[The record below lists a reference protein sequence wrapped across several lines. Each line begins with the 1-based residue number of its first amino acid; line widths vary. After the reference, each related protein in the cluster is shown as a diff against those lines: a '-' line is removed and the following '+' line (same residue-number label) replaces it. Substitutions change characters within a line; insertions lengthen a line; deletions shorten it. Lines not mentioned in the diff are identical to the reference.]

1 MAQRRLTRDQIAR
14 IVDNDPEAIRAFEDL
29 FRQAT
34 ATGPAEVISLR
45 SDVEGILQEPG
56 LGSHALDLANY
67 ILDCMQ
73 NIGFA
78 ELLKTTTQ
86 AATAINTATA
96 VTWSSIPIT
105 RNISLGSPA
114 SRIVFA
120 RKGLYGITTS
130 FKMSSGSASKKD
142 IYVWF
147 RVNGTDRPDSTVIET
162 ETGANDFAS
171 LTRSFYFDLKA
182 GDYVEAMFA
191 VDNVG
196 LELRATAATAFA
208 PASPAAIATIQQLC
222 PSS

>member
-34 ATGPAEVISLR
+34 ATGPAEVLTLR
-45 SDVEGILQEPG
+45 GDVEGILQEPRTG
-56 LGSHALDLANY
+56 GQAYDLANY
-67 ILDCMQ
+67 ILDCMA
-73 NIGFA
+73 NLGYA
-78 ELLKTTTQ
+78 ELIKTATQ
-86 AATAINTATA
+86 AAANPNEATA
-96 VTWSSIPIT
+96 VTWTSAPIA

-120 RKGLYGITTS
+120 RKGIYGITSS
-130 FKMSSGSASKKD
+130 FKLSSGSASKKD

-171 LTRSFYFDLKA
+171 LTRSFYFDLRA
-182 GDYVEAMFA
+182 GDYVEAYFA
-191 VDNVG
+191 ADDVG

-208 PASPAAIATIQQLC
+208 PASPAAIATINQLC
-222 PSS
+222 PS

>member
-1 MAQRRLTRDQIAR
+1 
-14 IVDNDPEAIRAFEDL
+14 VDNDPEAIRAFEDL

-34 ATGPAEVISLR
+34 ATGPSEVIALR

-78 ELLKTTTQ
+78 ELIKTTTQ

-120 RKGLYGITTS
+120 RKGIYDITTS
-130 FKMSSGSASKKD
+130 FKVSANSANPKN

-147 RVNGTDRPDSTVIET
+147 RVNGADRPDSAVIET

-191 VDNVG
+191 VTDTT
-196 LELRATAATAFA
+196 LELRATSATAFA
-208 PASPAAIATIQQLC
+208 PASPAAIATISQLC
-222 PSS
+222 PS